1 METSV
6 FMLLALVAIIWL
18 WFDSLRT
25 RETAT
30 DIARDACNRLGVQLL
45 DETVA
50 LQKWALGRNPLGR
63 LRLRRVYRF
72 DFSTGDGNRYRAM
85 ITMLGGYLE
94 HLDLSEAQQQ
104 LT

>member
-1 METSV
+1 
-6 FMLLALVAIIWL
+6 MLLALAAAIWL

-30 DIARDACNRLGVQLL
+30 DIARDACGRLGVQLL

-50 LQKWALGRNPLGR
+50 LQRWTLGRNPLGR
-63 LRLRRVYRF
+63 IRLRRLYRF

-94 HLDLSEAQQQ
+94 HLDLSEAQRKV
-104 LT
+104 T